1 MSKIT
6 TLKLGFSNAF
16 LVQEEGLILVDTGIN
31 VSEDKY
37 LKIFADLQLDPR
49 TISLLLITHGHND
62 HFAHAKWLKELIGA
76 PILCHKKALQAL
88 RTGQNPE
95 IRARNQLGRNALRRI
110 RLAQPKNYQPV
121 EPDVL
126 VDREYD
132 LTPYGIKGQVIP
144 TPGHSECSLS
154 LVLESG
160 EALVGDLIISSP
172 FTGRPCLAYFT
183 DDEEALLASAEKLSK
198 LANVF
203 YSAHGGPFTR
213 EQVLNILQREHEKKS
228 LASNQ

>member
-1 MSKIT
+1 LSKIT

-16 LVQEEGLILVDTGIN
+16 LVREEGQILVDTGIN
-31 VSEDKY
+31 VPEDKY
-37 LKIFADLQLDPR
+37 LKIFADLELDPR

-62 HFAHAKWLKELIGA
+62 HFAHAKWLKELTGA
-76 PILCHKKALQAL
+76 PVLCHKKALQAL
-88 RTGQNPE
+88 RTGRNPE

-110 RLAQPKNYQPV
+110 KLAQPKNYQPV
-121 EPDVL
+121 EPDIL
-126 VDREYD
+126 VDSVYD

-172 FTGRPCLAYFT
+172 FTGRPCLAYFA
-183 DDEEALLASAEKLSK
+183 DDEEALLASAEKLAE
-198 LANVF
+198 LATVF
-203 YSAHGGPFTR
+203 YSAHGGPFSR
-213 EQVLNILQREHEKKS
+213 EEVLNVLHKEREKKVS
-228 LASNQ
+228 CVSC